1 MSNSNGKIQIDF
13 DEDEEHLALIVEDD
27 SVNRKFV
34 TNALS
39 EMGFKCKG
47 AETVDEAVEQIDLA
61 MSNKQNFE
69 VIFLDIILKDE
80 KTGIDFLKLRKD
92 KNLEDQGIVVVMSG
106 NEDAKLVQEC
116 HNYNIQNYVKKPISK
131 TNLVN
136 EITKVLNRIKQLKC
150 PIKGYRNE
158 RKIGQGATGEVFLV
172 RDKKT
177 KEEYAMK
184 KVQCDKTSSSETS
197 YMLGVKAPTVLD
209 LKDYKI
215 NDNYIYMII
224 EYAKNGTLKDWINKN
239 SLSKYSVDH
248 DQILLWMTEALLGLY
263 VIHEKSL
270 IHRDIKADNLFL
282 CTDNIVKI
290 GDLGIA
296 KAIKSGA
303 FTVCGTHHYMAP
315 EIHQNKQYDSRVDI
329 WALGIVLYE
338 LVMLKKPFEGQ
349 SDEIVDKVMK
359 MEYVPFPKNIDP
371 NLEKLLKLM
380 LNPNSNSRYTAK
392 ELLQLDY
399 IKEKIQ
405 FIIDENLF
413 PIDDD
418 ILFKIMEDTNKPQG
432 QGPPKSLKEE
442 IKKSKQY
449 FDDYS
454 TAMQLD
460 ENAINKVCYQ
470 KTYFSKKYEDVI
482 SGSDLEIT
490 AGDFK
495 ITVKALT
502 NLIKSKFI
510 LNVSNPNEEEFLGDD
525 KSFYQIKI
533 LDDPSIDNSTIFPS
547 WFDPR
552 SKDPIKLTEECLDLA
567 LAVLKRINEACDL
580 DVDIRNEVITS
591 KDYFN
596 FLVEI
601 RQIQDIDFT
610 KLKKN
615 EKLAVILNL
624 YQVMLIHHYI
634 KQEVKDDSQSKGG
647 LLSKMKGLVY
657 TSAKTN
663 ICYIIGGHK
672 LSIYELKNITLRKNK
687 KPLDAY
693 FKLVNDSDP
702 RVSLINEGDN
712 PKLLLVCPDPQPGSF
727 ADLGIDF
734 RFTKFSA
741 DVVSELDAFVK
752 DFITANV
759 QIDESEISIPKFLK
773 SYLVDFSSNEQE
785 LVKFLFKNH
794 IEPSGK
800 ISSIIKA
807 MNNKS
812 YTLNYI

>member
-1 MSNSNGKIQIDF
+1 MLNSNGKMQIDF

-34 TNALS
+34 TGALT

-47 AETVDEAVEQIDLA
+47 AETVDEAVEQIDEA

-80 KTGIDFLKLRKD
+80 KTGIDFLKLRKE

-136 EITKVLNRIKQLKC
+136 EITKVVNRIKQLKC

-209 LKDYKI
+209 LKDYKV

-224 EYAKNGTLKDWINKN
+224 EYAKNGTLKDWINKK
-239 SLSKYSVDH
+239 SYSKTPVDAH
-248 DQILLWMTEALLGLY
+248 QILLWMTEALLGLY

-282 CTDNIVKI
+282 CTNNIVKI

-349 SDEIVDKVMK
+349 SDEIVEKVMK

-371 NLEKLLKLM
+371 NLDKLLKLM

-399 IKEKIQ
+399 IKEKVQ

-418 ILFKIMEDTNKPQG
+418 ILFKIMEDTTKPI
-432 QGPPKSLKEE
+432 GPPKSLKEE
-442 IKKSKQY
+442 IKKNKQY

-460 ENAINKVCYQ
+460 VNAINKVSYQ
-470 KTYFSKKYEDVI
+470 KSYFSKKYDDVI

-490 AGDFK
+490 AADFK
-495 ITVKALT
+495 ISELTLT

-510 LNVSNPNEEEFLGDD
+510 INVSNPNEEEFIGDD
-525 KSFYQIKI
+525 KSFYQIKV
-533 LDDPSIDNSTIFPS
+533 LDDPLVDNSTIFPS

-552 SKDPIKLTEECLDLA
+552 SKDPIKLSEECLDLA
-567 LAVLKRINEACDL
+567 LAVFNKLNEESDSDNL
-580 DVDIRNEVITS
+580 RNEVITS

-601 RQIQDIDFT
+601 RQLQDIDFT

-615 EKLAVILNL
+615 EKLAVILNI
-624 YQVMLIHHYI
+624 YQVMLIHYYI
-634 KQEVKDDSQSKGG
+634 KQEVKEETQSKGG
-647 LLSKMKGLVY
+647 IFSKVKGLVY
-657 TSAKTN
+657 ATSKIN
-663 ICYIIGGHK
+663 ICYIIGGQK
-672 LSIYELKNITLRKNK
+672 LSLYELKHIVIRRNK
-687 KPLDAY
+687 KPQDAY
-693 FKLVNDSDP
+693 FKLVSDSDP
-702 RVSLINEGDN
+702 KVSLINDSEN
-712 PKLLLVCPDPQPGSF
+712 PKFLLVCIDPQPGSF
-727 ADLGIDF
+727 ADSGIDF
-734 RFTKFSA
+734 RFTKFSS
-741 DVVSELDAFVK
+741 DVMTELDVFVK
-752 DFITANV
+752 DFVTANV
-759 QIDESEISIPKFLK
+759 QIDESEINIPKFLK
-773 SYLVDFSSNEQE
+773 SYLIDFSSNEQE

-794 IEPSGK
+794 SEPVGK

-807 MNNKS
+807 MNNKT
-812 YTLNYI
+812 YTVNYI